1 MSGNLLVWVVCG
13 VLVLA
18 AWWIY
23 PVMRMH
29 YLEQRNLSSLQA
41 EYASVQA
48 RNQALREQVKKLKT
62 PAGIEQ
68 AARESLGL
76 VRQGESAYVVIDDG
90 SKSPTAATSASM
102 ALPPATTQAA
112 SDPITVLLDGIFGFA
127 P

>member
-1 MSGNLLVWVVCG
+1 VWVVCG

-29 YLEQRNLSSLQA
+29 YVEQRNLSSLQA
-41 EYASVQA
+41 EYDSVQA
-48 RNQALREQVKKLKT
+48 RNQALRQQVKQLKT

-76 VRQGESAYVVIDDG
+76 VRQGESAYVVIDG
-90 SKSPTAATSASM
+90 ETRTPTATASASLT
-102 ALPPATTQAA
+102 LPSA
-112 SDPITVLLDGIFGFA
+112 SVPTAKDPITVLLDGIFGFA
-127 P
+127 H